1 MIVQW
6 KNILNDYYIPT
17 EPGTKQ
23 IQFFLKSTMRKKF
36 STLFTYKKRK
46 SEANPWQAY
55 NMTTVNKSL
64 VYGAKV
70 LTWQFQVKNVR

>member
-1 MIVQW
+1 
-6 KNILNDYYIPT
+6 
-17 EPGTKQ
+17 
-23 IQFFLKSTMRKKF
+23 MRKKF
-36 STLFTYKKRK
+36 NTLFTYKKRK

-70 LTWQFQVKNVR
+70 LTWQFQVKNVS